1 MDKSFIKELFII
13 MLLLVVVIFTLAIL
27 FYDSLNVD
35 VEKIEAVDDISSQ
48 NIDKMMEE
56 VKVEKNTD
64 SNSTEKYTRRV
75 TKEEIDEYFKE
86 NSYDTGKKN
95 PFAET
100 SDTKIKN
107 AEIDS
112 KNSTTANT
120 TIQNATTAN
129 STTTNTVTNTTKQ
142 DTTGRFFENKTS
154 K

>member
-35 VEKIEAVDDISSQ
+35 VEKIE
-48 NIDKMMEE
+48 
-56 VKVEKNTD
+56 KNTD

-75 TKEEIDEYFKE
+75 TKEEIDEYFEE

-107 AEIDS
+107 AETDS